1 MIVQPPLPLVAG
13 VGLGRTWGLR
23 PVVPIGKEY
32 PEENI
37 VAKQLG
43 VLVDILS
50 NKNGNC

>member
-1 MIVQPPLPLVAG
+1 M
-13 VGLGRTWGLR
+13 
-23 PVVPIGKEY
+23 VPIGKEY

-37 VAKQLG
+37 VAKRLG